1 VSELLIIGERL
12 GGVKPSAASV
22 GVILTGAVLQAEG
35 RISRGSEIRIKER
48 SLAPLEKARGF
59 GMTPST
65 TKDPPRA
72 IKVNNDLFPLMTD
85 GLDRLKVLINSSTP
99 IIVMETSE
107 EMHAIS
113 LVRAACAELKMST
126 FEWSIADG
134 LVRSGMK
141 ESSEGQKISLPAHND
156 QNTIWTQAG
165 RTVAQMRSVLSPAG
179 ADADRMAR
187 AIALST
193 SGESAAASGS
203 SIYNTREPVQAL
215 ANMDSMTL
223 EAVFILKDF
232 HRHMDDPVVV
242 RRLRDVGQ
250 KFAANRRTVIITAPQ
265 IAVPAELTT
274 LVEYFD
280 LPLPDQERLH
290 ELIHEM
296 FTRLSKTYTLK
307 LELDAAG
314 VDAMSTNLRGL
325 SEEEAERAIS
335 QALVTRYA
343 LCAESVTDVLDAKKQ
358 LLRHSGMLEFI
369 EASDNMAAVG
379 GLENLKHWLG
389 QRRGAWEDAARE
401 FGLEP
406 PRGMIILGVQGCGKS
421 LCARAVAGEWKLPL
435 VKFDTSAVYDKYI
448 GETEKR
454 IRKVFQVA
462 EGLAPCVLWID
473 ELEKVFAGSG
483 PDSASADAGVSSRL
497 LASFLSWMQ
506 DRKAA
511 VFVAAT
517 CNNVSVLPPELIRKG
532 RFDELF
538 FVDLPNQAE
547 RKQIFSIQLA
557 KRKRNPAEFDLEKV
571 ASAAKGYSGAEID
584 AAVQGALYGAYSEK
598 KPLATQFLLD
608 ALAQTVPLSITRA
621 EEIAALREW
630 ARTRAVPASAGPGAM

>member
-1 VSELLIIGERL
+1 
-12 GGVKPSAASV
+12 
-22 GVILTGAVLQAEG
+22 
-35 RISRGSEIRIKER
+35 
-48 SLAPLEKARGF
+48 
-59 GMTPST
+59 
-65 TKDPPRA
+65 
-72 IKVNNDLFPLMTD
+72 MTD

-165 RTVAQMRSVLSPAG
+165 RTVAQMRSALSPGG

-215 ANMDSMTL
+215 ANMESMTL

-250 KFAANRRTVIITAPQ
+250 KFSANRRTVIITAPQ

-584 AAVQGALYGAYSEK
+584 AAVQGALYAAYSEK
-598 KPLATQFLLD
+598 KPLATQFLRD

>member
-1 VSELLIIGERL
+1 
-12 GGVKPSAASV
+12 
-22 GVILTGAVLQAEG
+22 
-35 RISRGSEIRIKER
+35 
-48 SLAPLEKARGF
+48 
-59 GMTPST
+59 
-65 TKDPPRA
+65 
-72 IKVNNDLFPLMTD
+72 MTD

-99 IIVMETSE
+99 IVVMETSE
-107 EMHAIS
+107 EMHAVKM
-113 LVRAACAELKMST
+113 VRSACVELNMAT

-134 LVRSGMK
+134 LVRSG
-141 ESSEGQKISLPAHND
+141 SNTPIDGQPSAQAQGALY
-156 QNTIWTQAG
+156 TQAG
-165 RTVAQMRSVLSPAG
+165 RSQTQTRTVLSPGTAESE
-179 ADADRMAR
+179 RLAR
-187 AIALST
+187 AMKSAL
-193 SGESAAASGS
+193 GAEGSAAATGAA
-203 SIYNTREPVQAL
+203 IYNTREPVQAL
-215 ANMDSMTL
+215 ANMESMTV
-223 EAVFILKDF
+223 EAVIILKDF

-250 KFAANRRTVIITAPQ
+250 KFAANRRTVIITAPEL
-265 IAVPAELTT
+265 AVPAELAT

-280 LPLPDQERLH
+280 LPLPDRDRLA
-290 ELIHEM
+290 EIIHDTY
-296 FTRLSKTYTLK
+296 TRLSKSYTLK
-307 LELDAAG
+307 LQLDAAG
-314 VDAMSTNLRGL
+314 VDAMSANLGGL
-325 SEEEAERAIS
+325 TEEEAERAIS

-343 LCAESVTDVLDAKKQ
+343 LCPESITDVVEAKKQ

-369 EASDNMAAVG
+369 PATDNMAAVG

-389 QRRGAWEDAARE
+389 QRRGAWEDSARE

-506 DRKAA
+506 DRKSP

-517 CNNVSVLPPELIRKG
+517 CNNVTVLPPELIRKG

-557 KRKRNPAEFDLEKV
+557 KRKRNPADFDLEKV
-571 ASAAKGYSGAEID
+571 PAAAKGYSGAEID
-584 AAVQGALYGAYSEK
+584 AAVQGGLYAAYSEK
-598 KPLATQFLLD
+598 KELSTESLLN
-608 ALAQTVPLSITRA
+608 ALAQTVPLSVTRA
-621 EEIAALREW
+621 EEIATLREW
-630 ARTRAVPASAGPGAM
+630 ARTRAVPASAQDAGSVR

>member
-1 VSELLIIGERL
+1 
-12 GGVKPSAASV
+12 
-22 GVILTGAVLQAEG
+22 
-35 RISRGSEIRIKER
+35 
-48 SLAPLEKARGF
+48 
-59 GMTPST
+59 M
-65 TKDPPRA
+65 
-72 IKVNNDLFPLMTD
+72 NDT
-85 GLDRLKVLINSSTP
+85 LDRLKVLINSSTP
-99 IIVMETSE
+99 IVVMETSE
-107 EMHAIS
+107 EMRAVNM
-113 LVRAACAELKMST
+113 VRAACTQLNMST

-134 LVRSGMK
+134 LVHSGSNSLAEGEKIPLQARIDQARNQVHLAQPRS
-141 ESSEGQKISLPAHND
+141 A
-156 QNTIWTQAG
+156 
-165 RTVAQMRSVLSPAG
+165 LSPSG
-179 ADADRMAR
+179 GEADRLTR
-187 AIALST
+187 AMM
-193 SGESAAASGS
+193 SAMGPEATAATAGG

-215 ANMDSMTL
+215 ANMESMTV

-232 HRHMDDPVVV
+232 HRHIDDPVVV

-250 KFAANRRTVIITAPQ
+250 KFSANRRTIVITAPE
-265 IAVPAELTT
+265 ISVPAELTT

-280 LPLPDQERLH
+280 LPLPDRDRLH
-290 ELIHEM
+290 DVVRET
-296 FTRLSKTYTLK
+296 FTRLSKTYRLK
-307 LELDAAG
+307 LQLDAAG
-314 VDAMSTNLRGL
+314 VDAMSVNLRGL
-325 SEEEAERAIS
+325 TEEEAERAIS
-335 QALVTRYA
+335 QAIVTRYA
-343 LCAESVTDVLDAKKQ
+343 LCQESVTDVLEAKKQ

-369 EASDNMAAVG
+369 EASDNMASVG
-379 GLENLKHWLG
+379 GLENLKHWLA
-389 QRRGAWEDAARE
+389 QRRGAWEDSARE

-421 LCARAVAGEWKLPL
+421 LCARSVAGEWKLPL

-517 CNNVSVLPPELIRKG
+517 CNNVTVLPPELIRKG

-538 FVDLPNQAE
+538 FVDLPNHAE

-557 KRKRNPAEFDLEKV
+557 KRKRNPAEFDLDKA

-584 AAVQGALYGAYSEK
+584 AAVQGALYAAYSEK
-598 KPLATQFLLD
+598 KPLSTQSLTD
-608 ALAQTVPLSITRA
+608 ALAQTVPLSTTRA
-621 EEIAALREW
+621 EEIAALRDW
-630 ARTRAVPASAGPGAM
+630 AGTRAVPASAREVDAAKA

>member
-1 VSELLIIGERL
+1 MPE
-12 GGVKPSAASV
+12 A
-22 GVILTGAVLQAEG
+22 
-35 RISRGSEIRIKER
+35 
-48 SLAPLEKARGF
+48 
-59 GMTPST
+59 
-65 TKDPPRA
+65 
-72 IKVNNDLFPLMTD
+72 
-85 GLDRLKVLINSSTP
+85 LDRLKVLINSSTP
-99 IIVMETSE
+99 ILVMETSE
-107 EMHAIS
+107 EMRAVNM
-113 LVRAACAELKMST
+113 VRSACSELNMAT

-134 LVRSGMK
+134 LQRSG
-141 ESSEGQKISLPAHND
+141 
-156 QNTIWTQAG
+156 
-165 RTVAQMRSVLSPAG
+165 SVLPVESQKNAQPRPDQGVWTPVRTSPQPRSILSPGNNEAE
-179 ADADRMAR
+179 RLTR
-187 AIALST
+187 AVMSAMGSDQ
-193 SGESAAASGS
+193 SAAAASG

-215 ANMDSMTL
+215 ANMESMTV

-250 KFAANRRTVIITAPQ
+250 KFTANRRTVIITAPE
-265 IAVPAELTT
+265 ITVPPELTT

-280 LPLPDQERLH
+280 LPLPDRERLH
-290 ELIHEM
+290 DIIHDT

-307 LELDAAG
+307 LQLDAAG
-314 VDAMSTNLRGL
+314 VDAMSANLRGL
-325 SEEEAERAIS
+325 TEEEAERAIS
-335 QALVTRYA
+335 QALVTRYS
-343 LCAESVTDVLDAKKQ
+343 LCPETITVVLEAKKQ

-369 EASDNMAAVG
+369 EASDNMSAVG
-379 GLENLKHWLG
+379 GLENLKHWLQ
-389 QRRGAWEDAARE
+389 QRRGAWEDSARD

-406 PRGMIILGVQGCGKS
+406 PHGLIILGVQGCGKS

-506 DRKAA
+506 DRKSP

-517 CNNVSVLPPELIRKG
+517 CNNVTVLPPELIRKG

-538 FVDLPNQAE
+538 FVDLPNRAE
-547 RKQIFSIQLA
+547 RRQIFSIQLA
-557 KRKRNPAEFDLEKV
+557 RRKRNPADFDLDKV
-571 ASAAKGYSGAEID
+571 SSAARGYSGAEID
-584 AAVQGALYGAYSEK
+584 AAVQGGLYAAYSEK
-598 KPLATQFLLD
+598 KPLSTDSLIA
-608 ALAQTVPLSITRA
+608 ALAQTVPLSTTRA
-621 EEIAALREW
+621 EEITALRNW
-630 ARTRAVPASAGPGAM
+630 AKTRAVPASKADANASTA

>member
-1 VSELLIIGERL
+1 MS
-12 GGVKPSAASV
+12 
-22 GVILTGAVLQAEG
+22 
-35 RISRGSEIRIKER
+35 
-48 SLAPLEKARGF
+48 
-59 GMTPST
+59 
-65 TKDPPRA
+65 
-72 IKVNNDLFPLMTD
+72 D

-99 IIVMETSE
+99 IVVMETAE
-107 EMHAIS
+107 EARAVTM
-113 LVRAACAELKMST
+113 VRTACSQLNIAT
-126 FEWSIADG
+126 FEWTIADG
-134 LVRSGMK
+134 LVRS
-141 ESSEGQKISLPAHND
+141 SSNAPVEGQKTSARAG
-156 QNTIWTQAG
+156 QSTAWASAVGRGQTQA
-165 RTVAQMRSVLSPAG
+165 RTALSPGSGEAEKLAKAMLSSLG
-179 ADADRMAR
+179 ADG
-187 AIALST
+187 T
-193 SGESAAASGS
+193 AAVNTGAAG

-215 ANMDSMTL
+215 ANMESMTV

-250 KFAANRRTVIITAPQ
+250 KFSANRRTVVITAPD

-280 LPLPDQERLH
+280 LALPDRERLH
-290 ELIHEM
+290 DMIHEV
-296 FTRLSKTYTLK
+296 FTRLAKTYNLK
-307 LELDAAG
+307 LQLDAAG
-314 VDAMSTNLRGL
+314 LDAMAANLRGL
-325 SEEEAERAIS
+325 TEEEAERAIS

-343 LCAESVTDVLDAKKQ
+343 LCPETVTDVLEAKKQ
-358 LLRHSGMLEFI
+358 LLRHLGMLEFI
-369 EASDNMAAVG
+369 EALDNMANVG

-389 QRRGAWEDAARE
+389 QRRGSWEDSARE

-406 PRGMIILGVQGCGKS
+406 PKGMIVLGVQGCGKS

-448 GETEKR
+448 GETEKH
-454 IRKVFQVA
+454 IRKAFQVA

-506 DRKAA
+506 DRKAP

-517 CNNVSVLPPELIRKG
+517 CNNVTALPPELIRKG

-547 RKQIFSIQLA
+547 RKQVFSIQLA
-557 KRKRNPAEFDLEKV
+557 KRKRNPAEFDLENI
-571 ASAAKGYSGAEID
+571 AGAAKGYSGAEID
-584 AAVQGALYGAYSEK
+584 AAVQTALYAAYSEK
-598 KPLATQFLLD
+598 KALSTESLVS
-608 ALAQTVPLSITRA
+608 ALAQTIPLSTTRA
-621 EEIAALREW
+621 EEIQALREW
-630 ARTRAVPASAGPGAM
+630 ARTRATPATAQNPREKS

>member
-1 VSELLIIGERL
+1 M
-12 GGVKPSAASV
+12 A
-22 GVILTGAVLQAEG
+22 
-35 RISRGSEIRIKER
+35 
-48 SLAPLEKARGF
+48 
-59 GMTPST
+59 
-65 TKDPPRA
+65 
-72 IKVNNDLFPLMTD
+72 D

-99 IIVMETSE
+99 IVVMETSE
-107 EMHAIS
+107 EM
-113 LVRAACAELKMST
+113 RAVNLIRTACSELNMAT

-134 LVRSGMK
+134 LVRSGSGIPAEGPK
-141 ESSEGQKISLPAHND
+141 RPEHSPSSPE
-156 QNTIWTQAG
+156 WTQVNTTG
-165 RTVAQMRSVLSPAG
+165 LPHPHTVLSPKAG
-179 ADADRMAR
+179 EAERLTR
-187 AIALST
+187 AVMSSIGT
-193 SGESAAASGS
+193 ESAAAATGG
-203 SIYNTREPVQAL
+203 SIYNTREPVQVL
-215 ANMDSMTL
+215 ANMESMTV

-250 KFAANRRTVIITAPQ
+250 KFSTNRRTVILTAP
-265 IAVPAELTT
+265 ELTVPPELT
-274 LVEYFD
+274 KLVDYFD
-280 LPLPDQERLH
+280 LPLPDRDRLH
-290 ELIHEM
+290 QIVHDT

-307 LELDAAG
+307 LQLDAAG
-314 VDAMSTNLRGL
+314 VEAMATNLRGL
-325 SEEEAERAIS
+325 TEEEAERAIS

-343 LCAESVTDVLDAKKQ
+343 LCPETITDVLDAKKQ

-369 EASDNMAAVG
+369 EALDNMAGVG
-379 GLENLKHWLG
+379 GLENLKRWLG
-389 QRRGAWEDAARE
+389 QRRGAWEDSARE

-462 EGLAPCVLWID
+462 EGLAPCVLWVD

-506 DRKAA
+506 DRKAP

-517 CNNVSVLPPELIRKG
+517 CNNVTVLPPELIRKG

-538 FVDLPNQAE
+538 FVDLPNQSE

-557 KRKRNPAEFDLEKV
+557 RRKRNPAEFDLEKV
-571 ASAAKGYSGAEID
+571 ATAAGGYSGAEID
-584 AAVQGALYGAYSEK
+584 AAVQGALYAAYSEK
-598 KPLATQFLLD
+598 KQLTTQLLID
-608 ALAQTVPLSITRA
+608 ALAQTVPLSTTRA

-630 ARTRAVPASAGPGAM
+630 ARTRAVPASAHDADSATA